1 METESHALTIQ
12 SKKGGLM
19 TPLDL
24 SSEEQ
29 TTLIRI
35 LNEYISDLGM
45 EIADTDNKD
54 FREELKKR
62 KEMVRTILGKLQ

>member
-1 METESHALTIQ
+1 
-12 SKKGGLM
+12 M